1 MRRFEYRILRANEMS
16 EPILN
21 QLGDEGWEVVCAAQS
36 IMYGTCLVLK
46 REKAPPDQGAE

>member
-1 MRRFEYRILRANEMS
+1 MS

-21 QLGDEGWEVVCAAQS
+21 ELGEDGWEVVCSAQS

-46 REKAPPDQGAE
+46 RGKITAGKGAE